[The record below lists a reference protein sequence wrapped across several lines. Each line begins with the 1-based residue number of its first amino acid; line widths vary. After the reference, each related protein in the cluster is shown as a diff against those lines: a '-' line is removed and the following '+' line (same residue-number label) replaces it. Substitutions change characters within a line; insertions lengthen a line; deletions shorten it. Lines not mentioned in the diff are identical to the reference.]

1 MSKIKKILTY
11 LLGVTFAVVLA
22 LACVTLGVNNK
33 ANAAETA
40 DDFKVSS
47 IGIRLQDNA
56 VDTGVRFG
64 VRIKS
69 ELLEKTGAKVTLYVL
84 PQMFYA
90 EGAHLNAGAAMVQ
103 SVELVGEWET
113 DGDYKNGYAYIY
125 DFPASNYGVKLL
137 AEACLTYT
145 ENGATVT
152 KWTVVSDAYSL
163 TDVAKTAKD
172 GGKTGVDNYIIE
184 NARITYKNADGTE
197 IKNET
202 LAYGAAL
209 NYPAAAVI
217 KNKTQRGW
225 VTSKGSAWNT
235 SWTAQGNM
243 TLTAA
248 YCDGIVVDD
257 KVFSAKNLIAEA
269 VNEAAP
275 DGFEKVWKTNNT
287 LSKSGESKYLH
298 GQFYSAE
305 DITGYSEIRY
315 AVKTDYQFST
325 PSGIC
330 AVNGWVYYT
339 FIQNDDGT
347 WNMTM
352 TYTQKGE
359 VKTETRNNISL
370 YAGNEYYT
378 AKSLQALS
386 YNAWYLPYVKNVDTS
401 YVYFT
406 ELRGIKKSIGEV
418 IDKKLYRDDKV
429 TITTTT
435 EGIPSGY
442 EYVWQTTSGKRN
454 PMGTAY
460 YIHGS
465 ALSSESVE
473 QYESLNF
480 AVKTKFKFGTS
491 SKQVKAVDW
500 VYVTMTRNGENWDL
514 VATVNGEEI
523 WKNTGKNF
531 AGDNNYPS
539 NSLAAANYN
548 VWWLAIVEKSDSPVY
563 FTELRGTLKP
573 TQTTLAKSG
582 ATEYRIVVPDKSESV
597 DNYGAATRAA
607 SELKTFFRE
616 ATGADLGDYVQDT
629 GNLKSDIKYISIGFT
644 NTLNNNVEGVDYDAL
659 GISGYSI
666 KTINGNVFISGQGAG
681 LMNGVY
687 EFLRAHFNYEYYTD
701 GFHKIDDCSNEEVVL
716 QTINEE
722 YKPSFEYR
730 LPSYGFE
737 ISATGGYATDKM
749 VGYRMQYNNLSIKGV
764 GGVQWHNFFA
774 AIPKSEYGSQ
784 HPDWF
789 SPDGNQLCLTRDKD
803 GLAAEMANKVKA
815 TFEANKAATF
825 VMIGQ
830 QDNDDWCNCSACQN
844 VISQYGGYNSATY
857 ILFMNA
863 VSDKL
868 QSYLNE
874 SGRTDVK
881 LGMFAYHKTQDA
893 PVTTVGGEVALIG
906 GMKLNSNVCVVYA
919 PIEANYYVSFND
931 AVNASVKKNIEG
943 WSLVADNVL
952 YWTYMENFGYYQLI
966 FDNFGSMQENLQ
978 LLHKHKGWWIYN
990 LAQYNN
996 GNSTGFS
1003 RLKAY
1008 LNSKLMWNV
1017 NADVAALTDDFFGN
1031 YFGVASSYMRKY
1043 FDEYRAMTK
1052 YIYENEDKTIGYLS
1066 INGHVPSGKDF
1077 WYSKL
1082 TAWLGYIDNALAEAD
1097 KLAGVNDEE
1106 RVRVRNAVTLESLF
1120 VRYAL
1125 ITYYSGNFQSN
1136 EVLTMKQTWK
1146 ADAAKLG
1153 VTMCGEHKSLETLY
1167 TEWGV

>member
-1 MSKIKKILTY
+1 MSKIKKLLTY
-11 LLGVTFAVVLA
+11 LLGATFAVVLA

-90 EGAHLNAGAAMVQ
+90 EGAHLNAGAATAQ
-103 SVELVGEWET
+103 SVELVGEWEA

-145 ENGATVT
+145 ENGATVS
-152 KWTVVSDAYSL
+152 KWTAVSDAYSL
-163 TDVAKTAKD
+163 TDVAKIAKD

-202 LAYGAAL
+202 LVYGAAL
-209 NYPAAAVI
+209 NYPVAAVI

-248 YCDGIVVDD
+248 YYDGIVVDD

-359 VKTETRNNISL
+359 VKTETKNNISL

-378 AKSLQALS
+378 AKSLQSLS

-454 PMGTAY
+454 SMGTAY

-548 VWWLAIVEKSDSPVY
+548 VWWLAFVEKSDSPVY

-582 ATEYRIVVPDKSESV
+582 ATEYRIVVPDKSENV

-774 AIPKSEYGSQ
+774 AIPKSEYGSI

-789 SPDGNQLCLTRDKD
+789 SPDGTQLCLTRDKD

-815 TFEANKAATF
+815 MLEANKAATF

-874 SGRTDVK
+874 SRRTDVK

-966 FDNFGSMQENLQ
+966 FDNFGSIQENLQ

-1017 NADVAALTDDFFGN
+1017 NADVAALTDDFFSN

-1052 YIYENEDKTIGYLS
+1052 YIYENEDKTIGKLS

-1125 ITYYSGNFQSN
+1125 ITYYSGKFQSDKL
-1136 EVLTMKQTWK
+1136 LTMKQTWK